1 MTKDVTEETMTNK
14 KQYTE
19 RVRLDTYRVDKNK
32 IGKAS
37 GIWQLM
43 QEAACHQM
51 EAQKPSYSDLLAEG
65 KALMLARVDLAIPE
79 EIFLDE
85 DLLASS
91 WPCESSRAT
100 FLRNYTL
107 QRCGEQPKDEEAT
120 TSGTNAPSGEPL
132 AGEGQALSGEPATR
146 SGTAAIG
153 RPVAIADTQWSLVD
167 VESRKILKVSNAD
180 FSNYWI
186 GEHKLLVGEKFKI
199 PKETADSM
207 REVGI
212 KTVSYSD
219 LDYNGHMNNTY
230 YLDVLCDFIPEL
242 AAGTHRVSFVR
253 IHYSKEAPLGDRLRV
268 MSTEGVALSDEER
281 KEYPVPAEKKYI
293 FRTEKSNGELNIE
306 AEITV
311 TPIAAFAGKGI

>member
-1 MTKDVTEETMTNK
+1 M
-14 KQYTE
+14 
-19 RVRLDTYRVDKNK
+19 
-32 IGKAS
+32 
-37 GIWQLM
+37 
-43 QEAACHQM
+43 
-51 EAQKPSYSDLLAEG
+51 
-65 KALMLARVDLAIPE
+65 
-79 EIFLDE
+79 
-85 DLLASS
+85 
-91 WPCESSRAT
+91 
-100 FLRNYTL
+100 
-107 QRCGEQPKDEEAT
+107 
-120 TSGTNAPSGEPL
+120 
-132 AGEGQALSGEPATR
+132 
-146 SGTAAIG
+146 
-153 RPVAIADTQWSLVD
+153 
-167 VESRKILKVSNAD
+167 ESRKILKVSNAD

-281 KEYPVPAEKKYI
+281 KEYPVPTEKKYI

>member
-1 MTKDVTEETMTNK
+1 MTKSVTEENKEDK

-19 RVRLDTYRVDKNK
+19 RARLDTYRVDKNK

-51 EAQKPSYSDLLAEG
+51 EAQKPSYSALLAEG

-85 DLLASS
+85 DLIASS
-91 WPCESSRAT
+91 WPCRSSRAT

-107 QRCGEQPKDEEAT
+107 QRSGEQSKSEEK
-120 TSGTNAPSGEPL
+120 APGGEYA
-132 AGEGQALSGEPATR
+132 AGGQ
-146 SGTAAIG
+146 
-153 RPVAIADTQWSLVD
+153 PVAIADTQWSLVD
-167 VESRKILKVSNAD
+167 VESRKILKVSDAE
-180 FSNYWI
+180 FSNYWM
-186 GEHKLLVGEKFKI
+186 GEHKALAGEKFKI
-199 PKETADSM
+199 SNDTEKTM
-207 REVGI
+207 REAGS

-253 IHYSKEAPLGDRLRV
+253 IHYSKEAPLGERLRIL
-268 MSTEGVALSDEER
+268 STAAIDLSDKER
-281 KEYPVPAEKKYI
+281 IWYGVPAEKKYI
-293 FRTEKSNGELNIE
+293 FRTEKAEGELNIE
-306 AEITV
+306 AEIV
-311 TPIAAFAGKGI
+311 LTPVAGRHK

>member
-1 MTKDVTEETMTNK
+1 MTEKVTEAMTEEIMTAK

-19 RVRLDTYRVDKNK
+19 NVRLDTYRVDKNK

-79 EIFLDE
+79 EIFLE
-85 DLLASS
+85 EELIASS
-91 WPCESSRAT
+91 WPCQSSRAT

-107 QRCGEQPKDEEAT
+107 QR
-120 TSGTNAPSGEPL
+120 
-132 AGEGQALSGEPATR
+132 AGK
-146 SGTAAIG
+146 
-153 RPVAIADTQWSLVD
+153 PVAIADTQWSLVD
-167 VESRKILKVSNAD
+167 IESRKILKVSDVD
-180 FSNYWI
+180 FSGYWM
-186 GEHKLLVGEKFKI
+186 GEHKLLVGEKFKLS
-199 PKETADSM
+199 KETAEGM
-207 REVGI
+207 GEVGS
-212 KTVSYSD
+212 KRVSYSD

-253 IHYSKEAPLGDRLRV
+253 IHYSKEAPLGDRLKIL
-268 MSTEGVALSDEER
+268 STRAIPLSEEEKRAYGV
-281 KEYPVPAEKKYI
+281 PGEKKYS
-293 FRTEKSNGELNIE
+293 FRTERADGELNIE
-306 AEITV
+306 AEIV
-311 TPIAAFAGKGI
+311 IASI

>member
-1 MTKDVTEETMTNK
+1 MKEETGK

-19 RVRLDTYRVDKNK
+19 KCYLDTYRVDQNK

-43 QEAACHQM
+43 QESACHQM
-51 EAQKPSYSDLLAEG
+51 ESQKPSYSDLLDDG

-85 DLLASS
+85 SLAASS
-91 WPCESSRAT
+91 WPCESTRAT

-107 QRCGEQPKDEEAT
+107 
-120 TSGTNAPSGEPL
+120 
-132 AGEGQALSGEPATR
+132 TR
-146 SGTAAIG
+146 DGKTVAA
-153 RPVAIADTQWSLVD
+153 ADTQWSLVD
-167 VESRKILKVSNAD
+167 TESRKILKVSDAD
-180 FSNYWI
+180 FSNYWM
-186 GEHKLLVGEKFKI
+186 GEHKPLIKGKFKI
-199 PKETADSM
+199 TNEIAAAMHT
-207 REVGI
+207 VGS

-253 IHYSKEAPLGDRLRV
+253 IHYSKEAPLGDCLKV
-268 MSTEGVALSDEER
+268 ITAGAMPVSNEEAQ
-281 KEYPVPAEKKYI
+281 EYGVPAETKYI
-293 FRTEKSNGELNIE
+293 FKTEKADGELNVE
-306 AEITV
+306 AEIVLTKLGPKI
-311 TPIAAFAGKGI
+311 T